1 MENPKEEKEEI
12 DSEKEMPKAEVVV
25 KEEQEII
32 RRRMVG
38 FLSNKIR
45 RDELKPGDHI
55 YTWRHGYLYSHHGIY
70 VGDEKVIHFTRS
82 AEHEIG
88 TGTVLDRVIFSSSP
102 SNSSDTPCPR
112 CGDQSKAS
120 GVISSCLECFL
131 YGDELY
137 RFEYGVSPVVFLARV
152 RGGTCTLAASDPVE
166 HVIHRAEFL
175 LQNGFG
181 GYNIF
186 KNNCEDFAIYCKTGL
201 LVFTSVSL
209 GRSGQATS
217 FIAAVTAIV
226 SSPLRFM
233 TTSFP
238 GLAAVSCSLY
248 CLSRFVSDIGI
259 RRDVTKIPVERLV
272 SRSGLDGSDPKPET
286 SSTSASETT
295 KED

>member
-1 MENPKEEKEEI
+1 MENPKEEI

-25 KEEQEII
+25 KEKEQEII

-38 FLSNKIR
+38 FLSNKIS

-70 VGDEKVIHFTRS
+70 VGDERVIHFTRS

-152 RGGTCTLAASDPVE
+152 RGGTCTLAASDPAE

-217 FIAAVTAIV
+217 FVAAVTAIV

-238 GLAAVSCSLY
+238 GLAAVGCSLY

-272 SRSGLDGSDPKPET
+272 SRSGLDGSDPESET
-286 SSTSASETT
+286 CSTSASETT